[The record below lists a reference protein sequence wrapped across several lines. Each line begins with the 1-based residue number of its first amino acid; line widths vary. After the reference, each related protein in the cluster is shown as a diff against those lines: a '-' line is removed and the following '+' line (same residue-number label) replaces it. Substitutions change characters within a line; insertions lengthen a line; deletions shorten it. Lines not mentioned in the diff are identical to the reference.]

1 LKKLAYFH
9 FLFFINVYG
18 VIMRIYLMLVLLLIN
33 LTALAFEKIPNS
45 VTDGLKRI
53 LEKDFD
59 KVSSITPTPIAGLY
73 EVMIGSQV
81 IYISADGNYLILG
94 EIQDTVT
101 GKNLTDEKRNRLRK
115 QAINALSENEM
126 VVFAPEKD
134 TKYTVN
140 VFTDV
145 DCAYCAKFHQ
155 EVSALN
161 KGGVK
166 VRYLA
171 FPRAGIGSETYK
183 TMRSVWC
190 AEERQQAMADA
201 KSIPRREI
209 KETKCNNPIKKQY
222 ELGQRLGVTGTPA
235 LVLSDGT
242 LVPGYL
248 SAERLIFF
256 LENPEYLDRIRR

>member
-1 LKKLAYFH
+1 
-9 FLFFINVYG
+9 
-18 VIMRIYLMLVLLLIN
+18 MRIYLMLALFVIN
-33 LTALAFEKIPNS
+33 LAVLAAEEIPNS
-45 VTDGLKRI
+45 VTDGLKRV
-53 LEKDFD
+53 LKTDFD

-81 IYISADGNYLILG
+81 IYVSADGNYLVLG

-101 GKNLTDEKRNRLRK
+101 GKNLTDEKRNELRK
-115 QAINALSENEM
+115 QAINALSDSEM
-126 VVFAPEKD
+126 VVFVPEKD
-134 TKYTVN
+134 TKHTIN

-145 DCAYCAKFHQ
+145 DCQYCAKFHQ
-155 EVSALN
+155 EVSKLN
-161 KGGVK
+161 EDGVK

-171 FPRAGIGSETYK
+171 FPRAGIGSKTYK

-190 AEERQQAMADA
+190 ASNRQQAMTDA
-201 KSIPRREI
+201 KSRREI
-209 KETKCNNPIKKQY
+209 KEEKCNNPIKKQY

-248 SAERLIFF
+248 PAERLIFF